1 MDLGRYVIMFRLS
14 FFGRERVED
23 MSLVTYFKLIFKY
36 TPFDKLVNLDCYV
49 LLLLLSF
56 IIIVFA
62 Y

>member
-1 MDLGRYVIMFRLS
+1 MFRLS
-14 FFGRERVED
+14 IFGRERVED
-23 MSLVTYFKLIFKY
+23 MSLVTYLELIFKY
-36 TPFDKLVNLDCYV
+36 TPFDKLVNLDCYF